1 MTDKPILSIC
11 IPTKDRS
18 IYLEHTLRE
27 ITNDTVF
34 QNTNKI
40 EIVISDNCSD
50 DNTENLCKRYQK
62 KFPDKIVY
70 IRQKEDI
77 KDNNFT
83 EVLKL
88 ANGKFAKLNNDYL
101 YYKKGALGEIISL
114 LENSNDNV
122 VYFTNRN
129 FQEPEKQ
136 IVKVNN
142 FDEFLSKISYIC
154 TWIGGLCVNTSV
166 YKQINTPFRF
176 AELRFCQIDVIV
188 QLMKTGT
195 ATIVEKNLM
204 NTITIQK
211 KGGYNIAKVFGENF
225 ITVLQTLKKENIL
238 SDKIYDKTLKELL
251 LQQIN
256 HYHFDYKKEFD
267 FIKGGYLK
275 YLYKYYITKPYFY
288 KPYLKYLYK
297 TRLNKLI
304 QTEKTNDKN
313 IIKIFN
319 IIKISFKRKNKQ
331 KTKSNNF
338 VQILR
343 PDTAKFIE
351 AGDYTYGQINAFC
364 DSVFPYK
371 LKIGRFC
378 SIASGV
384 KFIVSSEHD
393 YHTLSTYP
401 FRVMLLKTEK
411 FEAKSKGDIII
422 KDDVWIGTNAIILS
436 GVTIGQGAIIAAGA
450 VVTKDVPPYAIAGGN
465 PAQIIKYRFEPEII
479 EKLKKFDYSKLT
491 EEKIQKLGLKLY
503 KEITKENVDNLL
515 NEFEGV

>member
-1 MTDKPILSIC
+1 MTEKPILSIC

-77 KDNNFT
+77 KDKNFT

-188 QLMKTGT
+188 QLMNNGS
-195 ATIVEKNLM
+195 ALIVNKHLM
-204 NTITIQK
+204 EGIQIQK

-225 ITVLQTLKKENIL
+225 ITILQILKKENVL
-238 SDKIYDKTLKELL
+238 TNKTYDKVLKKLL
-251 LQQIN
+251 LEHIN
-256 HYHFDYKKEFD
+256 HYYFDYNKTYNFEKS
-267 FIKGGYLK
+267 GYLK
-275 YLYKYYITKPYFY
+275 YLFKYYKTKPYFY
-288 KPYLKYLYK
+288 KSCLKHLLK
-297 TRLNKLI
+297 ICLKKFIKIETTK
-304 QTEKTNDKN
+304 DKK
-313 IIKIFN
+313 IIKIFKF
-319 IIKISFKRKNKQ
+319 IKISKKRKKQ
-331 KTKSNNF
+331 ALKSNKF
-338 VQILR
+338 VHIVR
-343 PDTAKFIE
+343 PGTAKYIE
-351 AGDYTYGQINAFC
+351 VGDFTYGSIDAFC

-401 FRVMLLKTEK
+401 FRVMLLKTEN

>member
-188 QLMKTGT
+188 QLMNNGS
-195 ATIVEKNLM
+195 ALIVNKHLM
-204 NTITIQK
+204 EGIQIQK

-225 ITVLQTLKKENIL
+225 ITILQILKKENVL
-238 SDKIYDKTLKELL
+238 TNKTYDKVLKKLL
-251 LQQIN
+251 LEHIN
-256 HYHFDYKKEFD
+256 HYYFDYNKTYNFEKS
-267 FIKGGYLK
+267 GYLK
-275 YLYKYYITKPYFY
+275 YLFKYYKTKPYFY
-288 KPYLKYLYK
+288 KSCLKHLLK
-297 TRLNKLI
+297 ICLKKFIKIETTK
-304 QTEKTNDKN
+304 DKK
-313 IIKIFN
+313 IIKIFKF
-319 IIKISFKRKNKQ
+319 IKISKKRKKQ
-331 KTKSNNF
+331 ALKSNKF
-338 VQILR
+338 VHIVR
-343 PDTAKFIE
+343 PGTAKYIE
-351 AGDYTYGQINAFC
+351 VGDFTYGSIDAFC

-401 FRVMLLKTEK
+401 FRVMLLKTEN

>member
-1 MTDKPILSIC
+1 M
-11 IPTKDRS
+11 
-18 IYLEHTLRE
+18 
-27 ITNDTVF
+27 
-34 QNTNKI
+34 
-40 EIVISDNCSD
+40 
-50 DNTENLCKRYQK
+50 
-62 KFPDKIVY
+62 
-70 IRQKEDI
+70 
-77 KDNNFT
+77 
-83 EVLKL
+83 
-88 ANGKFAKLNNDYL
+88 
-101 YYKKGALGEIISL
+101 
-114 LENSNDNV
+114 
-122 VYFTNRN
+122 
-129 FQEPEKQ
+129 
-136 IVKVNN
+136 
-142 FDEFLSKISYIC
+142 
-154 TWIGGLCVNTSV
+154 

-188 QLMKTGT
+188 QLMNNGS
-195 ATIVEKNLM
+195 ALIVNKHLM
-204 NTITIQK
+204 EGIQIQK

-225 ITVLQTLKKENIL
+225 ITILQILKKENVL
-238 SDKIYDKTLKELL
+238 TNKTYDKVLKKLL
-251 LQQIN
+251 LEHIN
-256 HYHFDYKKEFD
+256 HYYFDYNKTYNFEKS
-267 FIKGGYLK
+267 GYLK
-275 YLYKYYITKPYFY
+275 YLFKYYKTKPYFY
-288 KPYLKYLYK
+288 KSCLKHLLK
-297 TRLNKLI
+297 ICLKKFIKIETTK
-304 QTEKTNDKN
+304 DKK
-313 IIKIFN
+313 IIKIFKF
-319 IIKISFKRKNKQ
+319 IKISKKRKKQ
-331 KTKSNNF
+331 ALKSNKF
-338 VQILR
+338 VHIVR
-343 PDTAKFIE
+343 PGTAKYIE
-351 AGDYTYGQINAFC
+351 VGDFTYGSIDAFC

-401 FRVMLLKTEK
+401 FRVMLLKTEN

>member
-1 MTDKPILSIC
+1 MTEKPILSIC

-188 QLMKTGT
+188 QLMNNGS
-195 ATIVEKNLM
+195 ALIVNKHLM
-204 NTITIQK
+204 EGIQIQK

-225 ITVLQTLKKENIL
+225 ITILQILKKENVL
-238 SDKIYDKTLKELL
+238 TNKTYDKVLKKLL
-251 LQQIN
+251 LEHIN
-256 HYHFDYKKEFD
+256 HYYFDYNKTYNFEKS
-267 FIKGGYLK
+267 GYLK
-275 YLYKYYITKPYFY
+275 YLFKYYKTKPYFY
-288 KPYLKYLYK
+288 KSCLKHLLK
-297 TRLNKLI
+297 ICLKKFIKIETTK
-304 QTEKTNDKN
+304 DKK
-313 IIKIFN
+313 IIKIFKF
-319 IIKISFKRKNKQ
+319 IKISKKRKKQ
-331 KTKSNNF
+331 ALKSNKF
-338 VQILR
+338 VHIVR
-343 PDTAKFIE
+343 PGTAKYIE
-351 AGDYTYGQINAFC
+351 VGDFTYGSIDAFC

-401 FRVMLLKTEK
+401 FRVMLLKTEN

>member
-225 ITVLQTLKKENIL
+225 ITILQILKKENVL
-238 SDKIYDKTLKELL
+238 TNKTYDKVLKKLL
-251 LQQIN
+251 LEHIN
-256 HYHFDYKKEFD
+256 HYYFDYNKTYNFEKS
-267 FIKGGYLK
+267 GYLK
-275 YLYKYYITKPYFY
+275 YLFKYYKTKPYFY
-288 KPYLKYLYK
+288 KSCLKHLLK
-297 TRLNKLI
+297 ICLKKFIKIETTK
-304 QTEKTNDKN
+304 DKK
-313 IIKIFN
+313 IIKIFKF
-319 IIKISFKRKNKQ
+319 IKISKKRKKQ
-331 KTKSNNF
+331 ALKSNKF
-338 VQILR
+338 VHIVR
-343 PDTAKFIE
+343 PGTAKYIE
-351 AGDYTYGQINAFC
+351 VGDFTYGSIDAFC

-401 FRVMLLKTEK
+401 FRVMLLKTEN